1 MRLLRLG
8 ERGLLS
14 TRASAAFFSAS
25 SSFLNSPPAPC
36 AFARFAFTSFSS
48 FSHAA
53 SSAFAAAF
61 AASAASRAAFS
72 VDTASSISAS
82 LARRQKSWC
91 ACMKRVCSS
100 TSAVLLAYL
109 EEEGGAG

>member
-1 MRLLRLG
+1 MVV
-8 ERGLLS
+8 
-14 TRASAAFFSAS
+14 A
-25 SSFLNSPPAPC
+25 
-36 AFARFAFTSFSS
+36 
-48 FSHAA
+48 AA
-53 SSAFAAAF
+53 STASAFAAAF

-82 LARRQKSWC
+82 LARRQWSWC

-109 EEEGGAG
+109 EGEGRGGEL